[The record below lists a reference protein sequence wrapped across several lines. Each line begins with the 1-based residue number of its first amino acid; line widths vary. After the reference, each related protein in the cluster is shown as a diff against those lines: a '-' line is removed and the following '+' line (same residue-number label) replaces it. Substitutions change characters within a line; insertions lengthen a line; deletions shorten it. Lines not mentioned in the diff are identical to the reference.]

1 MIGKAK
7 SISHGINDLRYITG
21 ESRHKKHPE
30 LIYHVKD
37 NLLPCRLDAQGV
49 WDMMKAHAP
58 KGRNMIRI
66 EVSPAKEHTEH
77 FTLKDWEKLWDDFI
91 HEFDS
96 MEFKDR
102 HGKVYS
108 HRTNLAGS
116 IYTVCLHLE
125 SKSGIP
131 HLHAAVCRKDK
142 DGRTNNDHNI
152 HLRAQYAA
160 ERVAQKRGW
169 TTAAEIRRANADEVA
184 RDLRGILLAMPSWSW
199 SDYVARVGEKG
210 YTLEERRDSK
220 DVLKGYTVGVGDV
233 IYKASELGKGRSL
246 MASKI
251 EATWRKLHSRFVA
264 ESVQEENKTENKTG
278 NKVSTQIATSPAT
291 EMQTTCNRPVA
302 DYSSWHNGT
311 SRYELKQDGK
321 DYRFYIP
328 NQVMQLFDDE
338 FYYRE
343 TANHKEL
350 TDYAV
355 ALFVG
360 MAGGVPAA
368 PSGGGG
374 GTSSDLP
381 WGRKEDEDEMER
393 ARRCARAAI
402 VKYGRKPK
410 SSLKR

>member
-7 SISHGINDLRYITG
+7 SISHGINALRYITG
-21 ESRHKKHPE
+21 ESRNKKHPE
-30 LIYHVKD
+30 LIYHIKD

-49 WDMMKAHAP
+49 WDMIKAHAP
-58 KGRNMIRI
+58 TGKNMIRI
-66 EVSPAKEHTEH
+66 EISPAKEHTEH
-77 FTLKDWEKLWDDFI
+77 FTLKDWERLWDDFVR
-91 HEFDS
+91 EFDS

-102 HGKVYS
+102 HGNVYS

-116 IYTVCLHLE
+116 IYSVSLHLE

-160 ERVAQKRGW
+160 ERIARKRGW
-169 TTAAEIRRANADEVA
+169 TTAAEIRRTNADEVA
-184 RDLRGILLAMPSWSW
+184 RELTGILRSMPSWSW
-199 SDYVARVGEKG
+199 NDYVARVRKKG
-210 YTLEERRDSK
+210 YTLEERRDKK

-233 IYKASELGKGRSL
+233 IYKASELGKGRKL

-251 EATWRKLHSRFVA
+251 KATWNKLHNQSVA
-264 ESVQEENKTENKTG
+264 ESVQEGNKTVNE
-278 NKVSTQIATSPAT
+278 VSAQITTSPAT

-302 DYSSWHNGT
+302 DYSSWHDGT

-338 FYYRE
+338 FDYRE

-360 MAGGVPAA
+360 MMNVPVA

-402 VKYGRKPK
+402 AKHGKQPKTSRK
-410 SSLKR
+410 R

>member
-77 FTLKDWEKLWDDFI
+77 FTLKDWEKLWNDFVR
-91 HEFDS
+91 EFDS

-108 HRTNLAGS
+108 HKTNLAGS
-116 IYTVCLHLE
+116 IYTVSLHLE

-131 HLHAAVCRKDK
+131 HLHAAVCRKDG

-160 ERVAQKRGW
+160 ERVALKRGW
-169 TTAAEIRRANADEVA
+169 TTAAEIRRINADEVA
-184 RDLRGILLAMPSWSW
+184 RDLREILLAMPSWSW
-199 SDYVARVGEKG
+199 NDYVARVRKKG

-251 EATWRKLHSRFVA
+251 EATWNRLHNRSVT
-264 ESVQEENKTENKTG
+264 ESVQEGNKTENK
-278 NKVSTQIATSPAT
+278 VSTPIATSLNIQPKT
-291 EMQTTCNRPVA
+291 VCDRPVA
-302 DYSSWHNGT
+302 DYSSWRDGT
-311 SRYELKQDGK
+311 SRYELAHDGK

-328 NQVMQLFDDE
+328 NHVMQLFDDE
-338 FYYRE
+338 FDYRE
-343 TANHKEL
+343 TENHKEL

-360 MAGGVPAA
+360 MVGGVPAV
-368 PSGGGG
+368 PSSGGG

-393 ARRCARAAI
+393 AHRCARAAI
-402 VKYGRKPK
+402 AKHGRKPK